1 MRGWGAAGTRGRP
14 RAWGQVLVPPDRVD
28 LGPVS
33 LPSGFGQGGPP
44 TVAGA
49 HLLRRGSTQGRPWSW
64 AEATVVS
71 RLILNLAWFQC

>member
-14 RAWGQVLVPPDRVD
+14 RAWGRVLAAPDRVE

-44 TVAGA
+44 TAAGA

-64 AEATVVS
+64 AEATVIS